1 MNGKPHITVY
11 GNLVSEPEAR
21 STKSGATYASFR
33 LAVNPRTYAR
43 EHDAWVEGEPSF
55 YQVSVF
61 GAQGINV
68 VNCVRKGDPLLVSA
82 SQDVREWT
90 GDDGQ
95 VRRDV
100 QLTAEA
106 VGHNL
111 KFGRTEFTKVA
122 RPVLDS
128 VRDQEPSP
136 SDAFASEEVDAQ
148 ATEPALNSA

>member
-21 STKSGATYASFR
+21 TTRSGATYASFR

-43 EHDAWVEGEPSF
+43 EHDAWVEGDPSF

-61 GAQGINV
+61 GAQGVNV
-68 VNCVRKGDPLLVSA
+68 LNSVHKGDPLVVSA
-82 SQDVREWT
+82 AQDVREWA
-90 GDDGQ
+90 GEDGQ

-100 QLTAEA
+100 QLTADA
-106 VGHNL
+106 VGHHL
-111 KFGRTEFTKVA
+111 KFGRTEFTKVH

-136 SDAFASEEVDAQ
+136 QDAAPPEQQ
-148 ATEPALNSA
+148 AEQGVPA

>member
-1 MNGKPHITVY
+1 MNGKPHITVS
-11 GNLVSEPEAR
+11 GNLVTEPEAR
-21 STKSGATYASFR
+21 TTKAGGTYASFR

-68 VNCVRKGDPLLVSA
+68 LNSVHKGDPLVVSA
-82 SQDVREWT
+82 AQDVREWT
-90 GDDGQ
+90 GEDGQ

-100 QLTAEA
+100 QLTADA
-106 VGHNL
+106 VGHHL

-136 SDAFASEEVDAQ
+136 QDASPPEH
-148 ATEPALNSA
+148 PAEQGVPA